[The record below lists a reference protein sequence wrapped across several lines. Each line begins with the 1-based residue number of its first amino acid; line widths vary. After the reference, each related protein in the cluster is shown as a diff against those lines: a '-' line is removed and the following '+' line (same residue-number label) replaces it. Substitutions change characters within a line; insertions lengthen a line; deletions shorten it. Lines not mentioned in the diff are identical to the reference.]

1 MKSPFL
7 PFLVVLCA
15 SVSLWSNP
23 VQAQP
28 KSEIRGVWIH
38 TYSAFDWGSE
48 MKKLA
53 AAGFNCVF
61 ARVAR
66 GANSIYPSQFL
77 ARDDWA
83 QNQTEDE
90 LQKAIAAAHRNG
102 LEFHAWKVCFN
113 LNGAAMQKGAAK
125 TLYDQMEKDD
135 RLVRGMNGKTAPF
148 LNPADPR
155 NQKLE
160 LDVLREI
167 TQKYDVDGIHLDY
180 IRYPDE
186 PHFDFDYGNVSRAEF
201 EKFSKRKVVNWPE
214 DVFSGAQ
221 KWDYENWERNNIN
234 GLVRRVYEQ
243 TKKLKP
249 RVQVSAAVWRDHRA
263 NRAFIKQDWVL
274 WAKNGWLDFAVPMDY
289 TSDETRFREDVK
301 SQVANSAG
309 RVLLAAGIGSFQHK
323 TPEITLKQIEIAREE
338 GADGY
343 VLFDYKPVKYE
354 ALLAQLK
361 TQTRSTSL
369 PFRAPKIEWKID
381 AALNCKDDVLAIG
394 AGNIVELYVRI
405 PSHTSGKRILF
416 WSNSTV
422 LQSVQDGTLRE
433 IQPYWFSHELGEGHS
448 WRFKVSEGRWRVI
461 AIAGFKG
468 YQDKPHEMFAVRGP
482 IIEGLPP
489 EKIAELRAREKPPMI
504 EGEGKRVAI
513 YANALAESGLLRA
526 LKIAPNAEPKIN
538 AYSIYQ
544 LKPEHYREAGVL
556 LLPQLRDVAELSPQV
571 VKDLRDWVSR
581 GGVLLLTHDAV
592 GFRVHLRAFP
602 EIGQGVATSKTC
614 DVEVLEN
621 TFGFVPE
628 KWRHEYSDHIT
639 IAPGKDGKIIARDA
653 DSAPILVGGNF
664 GKGKVFL
671 YGGLLGYAPDGVLDA
686 GETQLLLDLTKN

>member
-1 MKSPFL
+1 MKSLFL
-7 PFLVVLCA
+7 LFFAVLCVSA
-15 SVSLWSNP
+15 SLRFNAV
-23 VQAQP
+23 AQP

-38 TYSAFDWGSE
+38 TYSAFDWDSE

-53 AAGFNCVF
+53 DAGFNTVF

-66 GANSIYPSQFL
+66 GGNSIYPSQFL

-90 LQKAIAAAHRNG
+90 LQKAINAAHKNG

-135 RLVRGMNGKTAPF
+135 RLVRGMDGKTAPF
-148 LNPADPR
+148 LNPSDPR

-180 IRYPDE
+180 IRYPSD
-186 PHFDFDYGNVSRAEF
+186 PHFDFDYGKVSRAEY
-201 EKFSKRKVVNWPE
+201 EKYSKRKVVNWPQ

-234 GLVRRVYEQ
+234 GLVRRVYQQ

-249 RVQVSAAVWRDHRA
+249 RVQVSAAVWRDHRS
-263 NRAFIKQDWVL
+263 NRAYIKQDWVL
-274 WAKNGWLDFAVPMDY
+274 WAKNGWLNFVVPMDY
-289 TSDETRFREDVK
+289 TEDETRFRSDIK
-301 SQVANSAG
+301 SQVANSTG
-309 RVLLAAGIGSFQHK
+309 RVLLAAGIGNYKHK
-323 TPEITLKQIEIAREE
+323 TPEETLKQIEIARAE

-343 VLFDYKPVKYE
+343 VLFDYKPVQYD

-361 TQTRSTSL
+361 TQARSTSL
-369 PFRAPKIEWKID
+369 PFRTPQFTWILSQGLQRKDEATAFGVGSTLGLRINIEEKHYAVDGFSMVFPSDWQNID
-381 AALNCKDDVLAIG
+381 TGQTRKAQPEEIE
-394 AGNIVELYVRI
+394 GNYQV
-405 PSHTSGKRILF
+405 T
-416 WSNSTV
+416 
-422 LQSVQDGTLRE
+422 
-433 IQPYWFSHELGEGHS
+433 S
-448 WRFKVSEGRWRVI
+448 WRVPVEPGRWRLRVRGSNRQNKLTRTWPYEI
-461 AIAGFKG
+461 
-468 YQDKPHEMFAVRGP
+468 RGP

-489 EKIAELRAREKPPMI
+489 EKIAKLRAREKPPMI
-504 EGEGKRVAI
+504 EGDGKRVAI
-513 YANALAESGLLRA
+513 YANALAEFGLLRA
-526 LKIAPNAEPKIN
+526 LKLAPNAEPKIN

-571 VKDLRDWVSR
+571 VNNLRDWVSR
-581 GGVLLLTHDAV
+581 GGVLLLTRDAV
-592 GFRVHLRAFP
+592 GFRAHLRAFP
-602 EIGQGVATSKTC
+602 EIGQGVATSKTR

-621 TFGFVPE
+621 TFGFAPG
-628 KWRHEYSDHIT
+628 KWQHEYSDHIT
-639 IAPGKDGKIIARDA
+639 IAPGVAGKIIARDA
-653 DSAPILVGGNF
+653 DGAPILVGGNF